1 MEKPSFIGFLLFAI
15 IGLSLKMQSGTA
27 IQCDLGE
34 TITTAKVADGDA
46 CRKELR
52 TNCGLQ
58 GRVVSQLELNA
69 WDPKK
74 TNEKTCEGCCRVQP
88 GPVAPLPAW
97 WGVCAVTDIEKS
109 FNFPN
114 YSGNDCRRCHDG
126 CKPRCDAV
134 GARVGDQ
141 ICGYF
146 SNGKTNVGLNCIC
159 CCRKQVPYP
168 PPPPPSPPPPSPPPP
183 PPSPSP
189 PSPSPPPPSPPP
201 PSPSPPPPSP
211 PPPSPPPPPP
221 SPPPPSP
228 PPPPRNMCYAGD
240 KYSQITYYS
249 TKDCSLCQ
257 NDCQTQCS
265 ATSMTKQM
273 CTVKLTSV
281 SCQCCC
287 KSSPGATISFLSLAT
302 A

>member
-1 MEKPSFIGFLLFAI
+1 MLAILIITMEKPSFIGFLLFAI
-15 IGLSLKMQSGTA
+15 IGLSLQMQSGTA
-27 IQCDLGE
+27 ISCDLGE
-34 TITTAKVADGDA
+34 TITTAKVSDGDG

-52 TNCGLQ
+52 TNCALQ

-97 WGVCAVTDIEKS
+97 WGVCAVTDINKS
-109 FNFPN
+109 FTFPN

-146 SNGKTNVGLNCIC
+146 TNGKTNVGLNCIC

-168 PPPPPSPPPPSPPPP
+168 PPPPPSPPPPSLLHRPHLPHPHHLLHHP
-183 PPSPSP
+183 HLHHPHHLLHHPHLPHPHHLLHRPHLPHHHHHRPHHLQGICVMLVINIHRSHITALRIAVYVKMIVK
-189 PSPSPPPPSPPP
+189 
-201 PSPSPPPPSP
+201 
-211 PPPSPPPPPP
+211 
-221 SPPPPSP
+221 
-228 PPPPRNMCYAGD
+228 RNV
-240 KYSQITYYS
+240 QQ
-249 TKDCSLCQ
+249 LQ
-257 NDCQTQCS
+257 
-265 ATSMTKQM
+265 
-273 CTVKLTSV
+273 
-281 SCQCCC
+281 
-287 KSSPGATISFLSLAT
+287 
-302 A
+302 